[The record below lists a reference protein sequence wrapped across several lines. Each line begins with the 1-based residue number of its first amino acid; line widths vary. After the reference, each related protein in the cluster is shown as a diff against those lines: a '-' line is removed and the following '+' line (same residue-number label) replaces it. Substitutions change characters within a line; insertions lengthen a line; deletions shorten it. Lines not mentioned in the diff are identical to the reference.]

1 VLDRGAVELRDSE
14 GAGRERWLLNDCHLL
29 RLCSVGQRG
38 RRLERERERCL
49 TSQPFTKINSDCD
62 R

>member
-1 VLDRGAVELRDSE
+1 MLDRGAVELRDSE

-38 RRLERERERCL
+38 RRLEREREMFNV
-49 TSQPFTKINSDCD
+49 TAIYQD
-62 R
+62 